1 MTYVLDGIPWFNQ
14 TIRFFYLP
22 LGGHKVTLPIEF
34 QRVKNGTQLDV
45 LVSFEKNLWGVWGRN
60 FPEVILDLS
69 LQSRM
74 YLVLQSHVC

>member
-1 MTYVLDGIPWFNQ
+1 MFLMEYLGSTKLLDFLSSP
-14 TIRFFYLP
+14 
-22 LGGHKVTLPIEF
+22 GGHKVTLPIEF

>member
-1 MTYVLDGIPWFNQ
+1 MEYLGSTKLLDFLSSP
-14 TIRFFYLP
+14 
-22 LGGHKVTLPIEF
+22 GGHKVTLPIEF